1 MSTIIIV
8 KVTTTTPTKTTR
20 ITDKVNKTITTTIM
34 EARILMV
41 TEIIKDNIIITITA
55 TTTTRAISQDQR
67 ATAGKITADPN
78 RILDHLTMT
87 RAETTINLSRNNST
101 NQSSNLNTFLREL

>member
-55 TTTTRAISQDQR
+55 TTTRAISQDQR

-101 NQSSNLNTFLREL
+101 NKSNNLNTFLLEL